1 VSRRLPAA
9 AVPLGAIV
17 LGVPVAVAPESTVAH
32 VSYTAGFVAMVGLA
46 WLGIRSRAGQA
57 ALAQACVAGA
67 LTVWLAGDL
76 LYDAL
81 TWKYGELGPISVADY
96 LWISGYPLLAAGLF
110 GMTRLRA
117 AGRLQN
123 GLLDATTMA
132 TAVAAVV
139 WQLMILPAFEENGFS
154 FAVLVSA
161 FYPFG
166 DVILFSAVA
175 LLVLSPGDRGG
186 PTRYLVA
193 ALSLTLIGDAAIS
206 IVQVIIPAFD
216 AGRLDALLLLANSLL
231 VAALWHKRADQLTR
245 PHREDRRR
253 LHPARLVFLGV
264 ALAVLPT
271 MAILRNPG
279 TVSER
284 GILLALTVVLSA
296 TVLVRFTHL
305 VRDHEQARAA
315 LAHRATHDQLTGL
328 VNRQELHARLDAA
341 LRQRTG
347 RLGPVVHFLDLDGFK
362 PVNDAY
368 GHATGD
374 RVLVEV
380 AKRLAATARPGDTV
394 ARLGGDEFIVLC
406 EELETVGDAEQVAA
420 RLAAAVA
427 APMPGMP
434 ADVRVGASVGTAYAG
449 LLHAPTGDDLLA
461 AADLA
466 MYEAKTQSETT
477 VPESRARSAAHTT
490 R

>member
-1 VSRRLPAA
+1 VRSHTGRAA
-9 AVPLGAIV
+9 RCHAL
-17 LGVPVAVAPESTVAH
+17 VAA
-32 VSYTAGFVAMVGLA
+32 
-46 WLGIRSRAGQA
+46 
-57 ALAQACVAGA
+57 A

-76 LYDAL
+76 LYDL
-81 TWKYGELGPISVADY
+81 LVWRYGELGAVSAADF
-96 LWISGYPLLAAGLF
+96 LWISGYPLLAAGLV

-117 AGRLQN
+117 GTRLQN

-139 WQLMILPAFEENGFS
+139 WQLMILPSFQENGFS
-154 FAVLVSA
+154 FAVLMSA

-166 DVILFSAVA
+166 DVVLFSAVA

-193 ALSLTLIGDAAIS
+193 ALGLTLLGDAAIS
-206 IVQVIIPAFD
+206 IVQVVLPAFD
-216 AGRLDALLLLANSLL
+216 PGRLDALLLVANGLL
-231 VAALWHKRADQLTR
+231 VAALWHPRADQLTR
-245 PHREDRRR
+245 PHKDDRRR

-279 TVSER
+279 GAGER
-284 GILLALTVVLSA
+284 AILLALTVVLSA

-305 VRDHEQARAA
+305 VREHERAHAA
-315 LAHRATHDQLTGL
+315 LAHRAPHDQLTGL
-328 VNRQELHARLDAA
+328 VNRQELHVRLHAA
-341 LRQRTG
+341 LRRRTG

-374 RVLVEV
+374 RVVGEV
-380 AKRLAATARPGDTV
+380 ARRLAATARPGDTV

-406 EELETVGDAEQVAA
+406 EDIESVADAEQVAA

-427 APMPGMP
+427 APMPDVP
-434 ADVRVGASVGTAYAG
+434 ADVRVGVSVGTAYAG
-449 LLHAPTGDDLLA
+449 LLVEPTEDDLLA

-466 MYEAKTQSETT
+466 MYAAKAQRETT
-477 VPESRARSAAHTT
+477 VPVNRARSAAHTT

>member
-1 VSRRLPAA
+1 MSRRLPAA

-17 LGVPVAVAPESTVAH
+17 LAVPVVVAPESTVAH
-32 VSYTAGFVAMVGLA
+32 VSYTAAFLTMVGLA
-46 WLGIRSRAGQA
+46 WLGVRSRTGRA
-57 ALAQACVAGA
+57 ARAQACVAAA
-67 LTVWLAGDL
+67 LTVWLGGDL
-76 LYDAL
+76 LYDLL
-81 TWKYGELGPISVADY
+81 TWKYGELGAVSAPDF
-96 LWISGYPLLAAGLF
+96 LWISGYPLLAAGLV

-139 WQLMILPAFEENGFS
+139 WQLMILPAFTENGFS
-154 FAVLVSA
+154 FAVLVTA

-166 DVILFSAVA
+166 DVILFTAVA

-193 ALSLTLIGDAAIS
+193 ALGLTLVGDAAIS
-206 IVQVIIPAFD
+206 IVQVVLPSFD
-216 AGRLDALLLLANSLL
+216 NGRLDALLLLANSLL

-245 PHREDRRR
+245 PHRDDRQR

-279 TVSER
+279 GLAER
-284 GILLALTVVLSA
+284 LILLALTVVLTS
-296 TVLVRFTHL
+296 TVLARFTHL

-328 VNRQELHARLDAA
+328 VNRQELHTRLDAA
-341 LRQRTG
+341 LRNRTG
-347 RLGPVVHFLDLDGFK
+347 GLGPVVHFLDLDGFK
-362 PVNDAY
+362 PINDAY

-380 AKRLAATARPGDTV
+380 ARRLVQAAKPGDTV
-394 ARLGGDEFIVLC
+394 ARLGGDEFVVLSD
-406 EELETVGDAEQVAA
+406 ESAESEAT
-420 RLAAAVA
+420 RLAEAVA
-427 APMPGMP
+427 APMDG
-434 ADVRVGASVGTAYAG
+434 VRVGVSVGTAYAG
-449 LLHAPTGDDLLA
+449 LLPAPTGDDLLA

-466 MYEAKTQSETT
+466 MYAVKTQSVTT
-477 VPESRARSAAHTT
+477 VPDSRARSAAHTT